1 MEDVLKRRIAAAT
14 VAAASVFGL
23 AACSSSSSSAPAS
36 AASTGSTSATGTL
49 NVSLITKWGGS
60 EIADAEA
67 AFHQKYPNVKV
78 NITYQTWGTYLSKF
92 EAEVQSGQVPD
103 VIEVG
108 NTDTP
113 TPVAGNAFEDITSI
127 KSSFPNSSSWTA
139 GLTSTCT
146 YGGKLYCV
154 PYYAGDRMLG
164 YNSTQWTA
172 AGITSAPTDWATFVS
187 DLQKLDTKNAGTKGY
202 SALYVPAGYEYFAL
216 SFVVDAGA
224 QIATQNSAGQW
235 QMNLEST
242 QAQAGLANYFK
253 LFNLSKANQPG
264 VNEAKQDPYYDNATA
279 GALYGGTWDFAAPT
293 GGTVPT
299 TAYFPI
305 PSPTTP
311 GSFLPDFIG
320 GSDLAV
326 PAASKNTAWANEFV
340 ADLTSSKVELEYTTD
355 SASPS
360 LPNASNLASE
370 ISDPTLKAFAA
381 GLATGY
387 GTPNAANWAQ
397 INGSDIYIDD
407 MLEAIAKAG
416 GTSAA
421 IATYTKQYDA
431 KMDAILNK

>member
-1 MEDVLKRRIAAAT
+1 MKRRIAAAT

-23 AACSSSSSSAPAS
+23 AACSSSSSAPSS
-36 AASTGSTSATGTL
+36 AASTGSNSATGTL
-49 NVSLITKWGGS
+49 NVSLITKWGGT

-92 EAEVQSGQVPD
+92 EAQVQSGQVPD

-108 NTDTP
+108 NTDTT
-113 TPVAGNAFEDITSI
+113 TPMTGGAFEDITAD
-127 KSSFPNSSSWTA
+127 KASFPNSSSWTA

-146 YGGKLYCV
+146 NAGKLYCV

-164 YNSTQWTA
+164 YNSAQWSA
-172 AGITSAPTDWATFVS
+172 AGITSAPTDWNTFVT
-187 DLQKLDTKNAGTKGY
+187 DLQTLNTKNAATKGY
-202 SALYVPAGYEYFAL
+202 SALYMPAGYEYFAL
-216 SFVVDAGA
+216 SFIVDAGA
-224 QIATQNSAGQW
+224 QIATQDASGAW
-235 QMNLEST
+235 QMQLESP
-242 QAQAGLANYFK
+242 QAQTGLANYFK

-264 VNEAKQDPYYDNATA
+264 VNEAKQDPYFDNGTA
-279 GALYGGTWDFAAPT
+279 GALYGGTWDFAAPS
-293 GGTVPT
+293 GGKVPAT
-299 TAYFPI
+299 SYFAI
-305 PSPTTP
+305 PSPTNS

-355 SASPS
+355 SASAS
-360 LPNASNLASE
+360 LPNASNLASQ
-370 ISDPTLKAFAA
+370 ITDPTLKAFAA

-416 GTSAA
+416 GTTAA
-421 IATYTKQYDA
+421 IATYTKQYDT
-431 KMDAILNK
+431 KIDAVLNNK